1 MAETGIVP
9 TQGETANGEHITPK
23 QSGWGP
29 IEIMGVK
36 GRTYNMPCI
45 RNAHPGQPSFN
56 EFWAL
61 PEDLKIDL
69 ENRQYVRRNVPTHD
83 SNTPHV
89 QYLRTVKAVKPA
101 KRSQGC
107 VSSDSEEEKGHRKP
121 PRKSPATKKAR
132 VPAKSAPKAN
142 ESDYSSAAEDSTQ
155 EQDDEWNANA
165 SECIKNHFAVVH
177 SLYDETMGMA
187 LVKVICFTFG
197 LPHFFLDYQGW

>member
-1 MAETGIVP
+1 
-9 TQGETANGEHITPK
+9 
-23 QSGWGP
+23 
-29 IEIMGVK
+29 
-36 GRTYNMPCI
+36 MPCI

-142 ESDYSSAAEDSTQ
+142 ESD
-155 EQDDEWNANA
+155 
-165 SECIKNHFAVVH
+165 
-177 SLYDETMGMA
+177 
-187 LVKVICFTFG
+187 
-197 LPHFFLDYQGW
+197 